1 MKPIIGSVC
10 LAIAIM
16 GAVPLKAQAP
26 QQKEKER
33 LTAIILELQTQ
44 QKEMAE
50 NQAKIDEKL
59 AKLAE
64 TIREARIFSSRG
76 GR

>member
-1 MKPIIGSVC
+1 MKPILGSLC
-10 LAIAIM
+10 LAVAIV
-16 GAVPLKAQAP
+16 AVTPLKAQAP
-26 QQKEKER
+26 QQKEQEQ
-33 LTAIILELQTQ
+33 LNAVILDLQTQ